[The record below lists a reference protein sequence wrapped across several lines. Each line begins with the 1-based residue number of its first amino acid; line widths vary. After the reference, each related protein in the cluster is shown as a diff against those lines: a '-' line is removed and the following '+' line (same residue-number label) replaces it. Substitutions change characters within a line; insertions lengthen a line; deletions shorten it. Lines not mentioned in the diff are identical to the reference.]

1 MSGERLFELLGG
13 LDLELVDAASE
24 TPAARKRGSLA
35 LIAPIAAACVVL
47 ALLSPAFIPAKK
59 AMDAEVNGNDYNQ
72 STAPEEASGGGSQ
85 DPGVEGGNMFDN
97 EAPGSAD
104 ANETQ
109 NGGTDL
115 NGGMWIDGVVTE
127 AGESIVVTS
136 DSGER
141 YVLTMSERA
150 PVPERMPELET
161 GDAVRVVYG
170 GKLIWT
176 DSGTAEVPVVF
187 GIYTR
192 AFPFRDLRAED
203 VASVTAGDRVLTDED
218 MARAIE
224 LLRGLVTVG
233 DSSFTGWREYGWETV
248 TFTLSLK
255 DGGTL
260 TVELAGRELLILDG
274 EAWDMDHWLPEVSE
288 LWELATD
295 TARE

>member
-47 ALLSPAFIPAKK
+47 ALLSPAFMPAKK
-59 AMDAEVNGNDYNQ
+59 AMDAEVNGSGYNQ
-72 STAPEEASGGGSQ
+72 SAAPEDESGGGSR

-104 ANETQ
+104 TNETQ

-170 GKLIWT
+170 GELIWT

-187 GIYTR
+187 GIYLR

-203 VASVTAGDRVLTDED
+203 VASVTAGDRVLADED

-233 DSSFTGWREYGWETV
+233 EPDTLWRENGWETV

-260 TVELAGRELLILDG
+260 TVELAEGGFLILDG
-274 EAWDMDHWLPEVSE
+274 AAWSVEAHE
-288 LWELATD
+288 LWKLATD